1 MTRNEQKRQDP
12 LLDTIIYITSLKL
25 CQVLFLDTYFF
36 QIGFL
41 ENRRPATFSGT
52 PYRYLLNYLVV
63 SRDNHEIDI

>member
-36 QIGFL
+36 
-41 ENRRPATFSGT
+41 R
-52 PYRYLLNYLVV
+52 
-63 SRDNHEIDI
+63 